1 METGKEMGL
10 AQYLL
15 TKEARSKM
23 YEMFDQLSQASKARI
38 GRAGMLR
45 SENQVMSGIE
55 RGNQALIKKHN
66 IPVYVGSELQ
76 KTQGGYFAFGNNK
89 MINELKS
96 LDPARQQ
103 VVAQHPVGQHFVGGS
118 NMGLHV
124 PSNAP
129 THKLDDPS
137 GVQRFGQQLQSAGI
151 VKKPSDLKYADPHI
165 KRHEIN
171 EYLDKVNQQKGLRWE
186 GSKHVSRLADNPFT
200 DHAPQAQIMN
210 GADLVGQHNS
220 LGVLAKERK
229 LAEGF
234 SYTKGAQIMKQ
245 MRETTGENKLMSHI
259 VGRDISTATL
269 SPKEIKMFG
278 NATPSQ
284 FGLQNTRKN
293 PWTGDGNAWD
303 IKRTNLGTRNQQD
316 TVFPLEAK
324 KKALGLSRQHN
335 AELRGFNTATNTGT
349 SRQKFWEKGSIQRTS
364 EKEEAKLRQA
374 RAAYRKRVSRQ
385 HRPLEEDYSGN
396 W

>member
-1 METGKEMGL
+1 METGEEMGL

-45 SENQVMSGIE
+45 SENQVMSGIT
-55 RGNQALIKKHN
+55 RGNEALIKKHN
-66 IPVYVGSELQ
+66 IPVYEGSELQ
-76 KTQGGYFAFGNNK
+76 KTQGGYFSFGNNK
-89 MINELKS
+89 MISELKS
-96 LDPARQQ
+96 LDPTRQQ

-118 NMGLHV
+118 NMGLHL
-124 PSNAP
+124 PSDAP
-129 THKLDDPS
+129 THKLNDPNGS
-137 GVQRFGQQLQSAGI
+137 QQFGKQLQSAGI
-151 VKKPSDLKYADPHI
+151 LNKPSDLKYADPHI

-186 GSKHVSRLADNPFT
+186 GSKHVTRLADNPFT
-200 DHAPQAQIMN
+200 DHAPQAQIMDGGN
-210 GADLVGQHNS
+210 LVGQHNS

-284 FGLQNTRKN
+284 FGLHRRN
-293 PWTGDGNAWD
+293 PWTGESGAWD

-316 TVFPLEAK
+316 AVFPLEAK
-324 KKALGLSRQHN
+324 KKALGLSRQHS
-335 AELRGFNTATNTGT
+335 AELRGYNTASNTG
-349 SRQKFWEKGSIQRTS
+349 SRRQNFWEKGSIQRTS
-364 EKEEAKLRQA
+364 EKDEAKLRQA
-374 RAAYRKRVSRQ
+374 RAAYRKRISTA
-385 HRPLEEDYSGN
+385 PKSPYAEEMN
-396 W
+396 WAY